1 MLVGHKHLL
10 FSSDCRDWRSSSSV
24 VNRIA
29 IYQGINVRYGAREGV
44 LTVDSKHSML
54 TRGLQRRRR
63 RRWPGRGEVAT
74 VTTL

>member
-1 MLVGHKHLL
+1 ML
-10 FSSDCRDWRSSSSV
+10 FSSDCRDWRSSGSV

-54 TRGLQRRRR
+54 TRGLRRRRR

>member
-1 MLVGHKHLL
+1 ML
-10 FSSDCRDWRSSSSV
+10 FSSDCGVWRSSASV

-29 IYQGINVRYGAREGV
+29 IYQGINVRYGARVGL

-54 TRGLQRRRR
+54 TRGLR
-63 RRWPGRGEVAT
+63 RRWWGPGRGEVAT